1 MLSIP
6 EKIAGQRQRFCG
18 AFVGRYRLKNPDQ
31 LDANDP
37 PAIGAPYFDSDLHAW
52 VLSRHADL
60 VAAFQD
66 FTLIPGRRDLVNF
79 SRESEEETRF
89 KMREEVR
96 DALCPAR
103 MRAWREEL
111 SAKSDALCS
120 QLPVGEPVD
129 LIDTYAR
136 PLCLH
141 FAALVTGISQQ
152 EACGLEELAQI
163 VSAATSDPDD
173 PVLHEQAKDASRTLR
188 THFGTGPESLR
199 DSGFVALSQSLLRIL
214 SAAWFALIQSP
225 DQWIQLR
232 SFPQSIDQAIEELLR
247 YAGIIQTLWRT
258 ATEDT
263 NLNSVAI
270 RKGDQLLLRVFAG
283 SHDPARFEDPGKLD
297 CSRRDRHHFVF
308 GAGGHACVAANL
320 NRMAAAAITV
330 PLVTRFPSA
339 QFVRA
344 VEWHGGSVMRSPAS
358 LWVVLR

>member
-1 MLSIP
+1 MAT
-6 EKIAGQRQRFCG
+6 KQDN
-18 AFVGRYRLKNPDQ
+18 RLNPAWSCDQ
-31 LDANDP
+31 LDSNDSS
-37 PAIGAPYFDSDLHAW
+37 AIKAAYFDSDLHAW

-66 FTLIPGRRDLVNF
+66 FTLIPGRRDLADF

-89 KMREEVR
+89 KAREEVR

-103 MRAWREEL
+103 MHAWREQL
-111 SAKSDALCS
+111 LAQSDALCR
-120 QLPVGEPVD
+120 QLPVEEPVD
-129 LIDTYAR
+129 LMDAYAR
-136 PLCLH
+136 PLCLD

-152 EACGLEELAQI
+152 EARRLEGLAQI
-163 VSAATSDPDD
+163 VSAATADPDD
-173 PVLHEQAKDASRTLR
+173 PDLHEQAKDASRTLR
-188 THFGTGPESLR
+188 THFGVGPESLR
-199 DSGFVALSQSLLRIL
+199 DSGFVAISQSLVRIV

-225 DQWIQLR
+225 DQWVQLH

-263 NLNSVAI
+263 NLNGVAI

-320 NRMAAAAITV
+320 NRMVVVAITI
-330 PLVTRFPSA
+330 PLLTRFVSA
-339 QFVRA
+339 QFVRP

-358 LWVVLR
+358 LWVVLS